1 MDLSD
6 KKRLFIIASVAIV
19 VFCIAHTILVFVA
32 TKPPEFLGLMSTRLL
47 GANDRD
53 IFIEMTWNVRNV
65 SLFPYIL
72 DNATLHFH
80 EQEIQIARVF
90 LDDAVI
96 VNAFANTRIKVNAAI
111 NRDIFERLI
120 RNSIDDYSF
129 DLRGSAEARFLFIF
143 GKKLPIAQY
152 IPIRI
157 TNLLSD
163 FLQDSFKNAIFF
175 EQIII
180 TDTSTDCIIVFI
192 NRTGFEM
199 EIMAF
204 DGKIQ
209 IGKSHSGTADYFF
222 PVYFRE
228 DESRKTTR
236 IRFRTESTLIDRNFN
251 QRYFVDGRMKVEL
264 WGREYAFPVYL
275 LGEN

>member
-1 MDLSD
+1 MDLSE
-6 KKRLFIIASVAIV
+6 KKNLFIIASAIIV
-19 VFCIAHTILVFVA
+19 VFCIAHTILLFVA
-32 TKPPEFLGLMSTRLL
+32 TKPPEFQSLINTRLL

-72 DNATLHFH
+72 DNANLFFY
-80 EQEIQIARVF
+80 EQEFQIARVF
-90 LDDAVI
+90 LEDAVI
-96 VNAFANTRIKVNAAI
+96 VNAFAHTRIKVNAAI

-129 DLRGSAEARFLFIF
+129 DLRGTAEARFLFVF
-143 GKKLPIAQY
+143 GKELQMTQY

-157 TNLLSD
+157 TKLLSD

-180 TDTSTDCIIVFI
+180 ADNSTDCIIVFI

-228 DESRKTTR
+228 DERRKTTR
-236 IRFRTESTLIDRNFN
+236 IRFKTESTLLDRNFS
-251 QRYFVDGRMKVEL
+251 QRYFVEGRMKVGL